1 MRIRSLAAVA
11 GAALFLVACG
21 QEELYGGLTERD
33 ANEMAA
39 VLKSQG
45 IDAAKSKDGDA
56 WALKAES
63 GDFSRAVAVL
73 HDRGYPRE
81 NFASMGEVF
90 EKEGF
95 VSSPMEQRMR
105 MMFALQQ
112 ELGQTISSIDGVVQA
127 RVHIAV
133 PESDP
138 LAEDKPPSSA
148 SVFIKHRPDY
158 DISGQTGS
166 IKALVVNSIEGLPYD
181 KVTVVAF
188 PAADVLAQPQQ
199 PAYTQL
205 SLPIGVLILG
215 AAGLGIYGLYRRP
228 RPRRDGRP
236 APTRDAA

>member
-11 GAALFLVACG
+11 GAALLLAACG
-21 QEELYGGLTERD
+21 QQELYGGLTERD
-33 ANEMAA
+33 ANEMTA

-45 IDAAKSKDGDA
+45 IDASKSKDGEV
-56 WALKAES
+56 WVLKADG

-90 EKEGF
+90 QKEGF

-133 PESDP
+133 PETDP

-158 DISGQTGS
+158 DISSQTGS
-166 IKALVVNSIEGLPYD
+166 IKALVVNSIEGLPYY

-188 PAADVLAQPQQ
+188 PAADVLAEPAK

-205 SLPIGVLILG
+205 SLPIGALILG
-215 AAGLGIYGLYRRP
+215 AAGLGVYGLYRRP
-228 RPRRDGRP
+228 KPRKDGRSTP
-236 APTRDAA
+236 PGGAA

>member
-1 MRIRSLAAVA
+1 MRIRSLAALA
-11 GAALFLVACG
+11 GAALLLAACG
-21 QEELYGGLTERD
+21 QQELYGGLTERD
-33 ANEMAA
+33 ANEMVA
-39 VLKSQG
+39 VLKAQG
-45 IDAAKSKDGDA
+45 LDASKTRDGDN
-56 WALKAES
+56 WVLKADRS
-63 GDFSRAVAVL
+63 DFSRAVALL
-73 HDRGYPRE
+73 HDRGYPRQ

-90 EKEGF
+90 QKEGF

-105 MMFALQQ
+105 MMYALQQ

-138 LAEDKPPSSA
+138 LAQEKPPSSA

-158 DISGQTGS
+158 DISAQTGS

-188 PAADVLAQPQQ
+188 PASEVLTQPQT
-199 PAYTQL
+199 PAVTQL
-205 SLPIGVLILG
+205 SLPLGVLILG

-228 RPRRDGRP
+228 KPR
-236 APTRDAA
+236 AKSDAKRGEA

>member
-11 GAALFLVACG
+11 GVALVLAACG
-21 QEELYGGLTERD
+21 QEELYGDLTERD

-45 IDAAKSKDGDA
+45 IDAAKSKDGDT
-56 WALKAES
+56 WVLKAD
-63 GDFSRAVAVL
+63 GGQFSRAVAVL

-138 LAEDKPPSSA
+138 LAEDKAPSSA

-158 DISGQTGS
+158 DISAQTGS

-188 PAADVLAQPQQ
+188 PAGDVLAEPAR

-205 SLPIGVLILG
+205 SLPIGALILG
-215 AAGLGIYGLYRRP
+215 AAGLGVYGLYRRP
-228 RPRRDGRP
+228 KLRKDGRTTP
-236 APTRDAA
+236 HRDAA